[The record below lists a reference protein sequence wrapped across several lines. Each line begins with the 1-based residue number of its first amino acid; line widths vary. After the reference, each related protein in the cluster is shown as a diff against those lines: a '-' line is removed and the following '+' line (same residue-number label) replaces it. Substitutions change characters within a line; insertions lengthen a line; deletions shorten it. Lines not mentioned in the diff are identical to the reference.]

1 MHPIITTGTLPLS
14 LSVYVINSLRMI
26 KIILP
31 TLILLFMAV
40 VAMGV
45 KALFVKGGKFPSG
58 HAHDI
63 PALRKK
69 GIGCAHSDD

>member
-1 MHPIITTGTLPLS
+1 
-14 LSVYVINSLRMI
+14 MI